1 MRYIRLLNAISGFQK
16 LIGQDLPLR
25 TAYRLSKMVRKVNE
39 ELDFFRAKEA
49 ELREKHEYKI
59 PAKEYEELLN
69 LEIDWTE
76 DKIEIPLDD
85 HIILS
90 CADVDA
96 LTPFIEFKEVEL
108 NAENK

>member
-1 MRYIRLLNAISGFQK
+1 MTYFQLLNAAHGFQK
-16 LIGQDLPLR
+16 LVRKNLPLR
-25 TAYRLSKMVRKVNE
+25 TSYKLSKMVRRVNE

-90 CADVDA
+90 VADIEA
-96 LTPFIEFKEVEL
+96 LTPYVEFKEVER
-108 NAENK
+108 NAEN

>member
-1 MRYIRLLNAISGFQK
+1 MTNIILLNAVPAFQK

-25 TAYRLSKMVRKVNE
+25 TAYKLSKLVRRVDE

-69 LEIDWTE
+69 LEIDWNE

-90 CADVDA
+90 VADIEA
-96 LTPFIEFKEVEL
+96 LTPFIEFKEVER